1 MPVLTTLT
9 LDGMCDDV
17 AELLDEPVSPD
28 DDLLERGLDSIGL
41 MRLAARWSTAGAD
54 LTFGR
59 LIEHRSVRQWHALA
73 HAAGGDATPAPADDE
88 QVDPTA
94 PFALATMQ
102 HAYWVGRA
110 GDQALGGVGAH
121 FYNEFDGRHVD
132 AARLERAVRA
142 LVRRHDMLR
151 ARFLD
156 DGRQQITPDGGWA
169 GLTVHDLRDLTPAD
183 RDRRLAE
190 LRDTLSHRSLR
201 VDRGEVFDIRLSLLP
216 EGRTRIHV
224 EIEMLVADAH
234 SFRVLLAD
242 LAALYDRPDSP
253 LPPIDYSYPRYL
265 AVHARRREAAR
276 EAASAY
282 WRERLPDLPGGPEL
296 PVAVAPERVSGHRV
310 TRHHHWLSGTDRDRL
325 AARAREHGV
334 TLPMVFLTAFAEVLA
349 AWSSR
354 QRFLLNL
361 PLYDRTPYHP
371 DVPLLSGDFTNL
383 LLLEVDATD
392 EVPFVDR
399 ARRLHEQFTRD
410 VAHGAY
416 SGVDVLRDL
425 ARHRADRAVLAPVVF
440 TSALSLGELFGADVR
455 TCFGE
460 PVWTSSQTPQVWL
473 DNQVTEREG
482 GLYLNWDVV
491 AELFPPGV
499 SEAMFDAYV
508 GLLRALVD
516 GDWSASVGL
525 PAAQRAVRV
534 RVNDTAAELPVGL
547 LHEGFFGWAARE
559 PGRTAV
565 LGDGVLVSYG
575 ELAERSLRLAGALV
589 RAGVGVGDAV
599 GVCLPKGVDQIAA
612 VLAVLA
618 AGGVYVPVG
627 VDQPAARRDRIL
639 SRAGAKVLIRAHHDG
654 PGGSGSPAPVGPV
667 AGGVRPDGDSVPP
680 AVGPVAGD
688 TGPDGGPAAGGT
700 GPDGGPAAGGTGPDG
715 ELGPGGDGGP
725 ALERPVRVDPA
736 ALAYVIFTSG
746 STGEPK
752 GVEVSHAAAMN
763 TIEAIRRR
771 YDVDADDRVLAV
783 SALDFDLSV
792 FDLFGLLGAG
802 GALVVV
808 TEEQRRD
815 ARAWLRLANE
825 HQVTVWQSVPALLD
839 MLLTAAEADGAT
851 THLRLALL
859 GGDWVGLDLAARLT
873 ALRPHARLVALGG
886 TTETAIHSTVVEVG
900 EVPAHWRSIPYGRPL
915 PNQRCRVVDG
925 RGRDC
930 PDWVPGELWI
940 GGAGVAAGYRGDPQR
955 TAERFVTHDG
965 TRWYRTGDLGR
976 YWPDGTLEFLGRTDH
991 QVKIRGHRIE
1001 LGEIDTA
1008 LHQHPAVRDAVT
1020 VAVGASTRRLA
1031 AAVTVHHH
1039 VDVDDLRAFL
1049 ADRLPAYMVPEHI
1062 AVLDELPLSGNGK
1075 IDRRTLAE
1083 RLADRADRPTE
1094 LQPPVG
1100 PVETAL
1106 AAVWAELL
1114 DVPAV
1119 GRTDS
1124 FFALGGDSLLATRLL
1139 GRMRAAGLA
1148 GGQLRQLFAAPT
1160 LSGFAA
1166 GLRLERGADATATL
1180 TADLAHRHDPF
1191 PLTDVQRA
1199 YWIGRTGDF
1208 ALGEVGSHWYWEFD
1222 GADVDLDRLATAWN
1236 RLVRRHEMLR
1246 AVIDPDGRQRIQA
1259 EVPEVRIPVTEG
1271 GAALADLR
1279 DRLSHRVAD
1288 PTRWPLVAV
1297 EAVRYGEN
1305 RVRLAFS
1312 FDYIVLDALSIVTV
1326 FAELSALYAD
1336 LDAPLHPIGVSFRD
1350 YVLHAQP
1357 DEATVAEDRR
1367 YWSTQAAELP
1377 PAPQL
1382 PLAVDPD
1389 RVRAPRFVRHE
1400 GRLDPARWSA
1410 LVATA
1415 RTHGVSPAA
1424 VLATAYAEVLSAW
1437 SGRGDLTLNLTLFD
1451 RREVHP
1457 DIDHVLGDFT
1467 SLLLVPHRPTAGD
1480 DFLTLV
1486 RRLQERMWDGMEHHG
1501 VSALWV
1507 LREIARRTGASAAT
1521 MPVVFTSALGISD
1534 ELVSMDLPFGEQI
1547 WGASQTP
1554 QVWLD
1559 NQVMERD
1566 GGLLV
1571 NWDLVAELF
1580 PPGVSEAMFDAY
1592 LEVLRALARGD
1603 WSRAVPVGLPAAQRA
1618 VRERVNDTACE
1629 LPMGVLHE
1637 GFFGWAAREP
1647 GRTAVCGDG
1656 VAVSYGELA
1665 ERSLRLAGALVR
1677 AGVGVGDAV
1686 GVCLPKGVDQ
1696 IAAVLAVLAAGGVY
1710 VPVGV
1715 DQPAARRDRILSRA
1729 GAKML
1734 IRHGSGAPA
1743 LVGPV
1748 AGGTGPDGGPV
1759 AGGME
1764 PDGGPVAGDTGPDG
1778 GPAAGELGPDGD
1790 GGPALERP
1798 VRVDPTSPAYVIFT
1812 SGSTGEPK
1820 GVEVSHAAAVNTIE
1834 AIRRRYD
1841 IDADD
1846 RVLAVSALDF
1856 DLSVFD
1862 LFGLL
1867 GAGGALVVVTEE
1879 QRRDARVWLRLAT
1892 DHHVTLWNTVPAL
1905 LDMLLT
1911 AAGDEPLTALRL
1923 ALVSGDWVGL
1933 DLRDRL
1939 TACRPGAR
1947 LVALGGATEAAI
1959 WSNACEVHEVPAHW
1973 RSVPYGHPLPNQR
1986 YRVVDGRGRDCPDW
2000 VPGELWIGGAGVAA
2014 GYRGDPQRTAER
2026 FVTHDGTRWY
2036 RTGDLGRY
2044 WPDGTLEFLGRT
2056 DHQVKIRGH
2065 RIELG
2070 EIEAALLHHPAVRET
2085 VAVAVGGTTRRL
2097 AAAVTVHQALDLDDL
2112 HTHLADRLPAYMI
2125 PEHVTV
2131 LDELPLTANGKV
2143 DRGAV
2148 ARLIATGDGAP
2159 PDEPPRPGL
2168 ETELGAL
2175 WAELLGCPTPG
2186 RNRNFFGLGGDSLLA
2201 TRLLAV
2207 LRDRYGV
2214 DLPMRGLFDRPTIA
2228 DLASAV
2234 QDAAGAYEEGA
2245 I

>member
-9 LDGMCDDV
+9 LDGMCGDV
-17 AELLDEPVSPD
+17 AALLEEPVSPD

-41 MRLAARWSTAGAD
+41 MRLAARWSAAGGN
-54 LTFGR
+54 LTFGQ
-59 LIEHRSVRQWHALA
+59 LIEHRTVRQWHALA
-73 HAAGGDATPAPADDE
+73 RPGDDPAPTSEPADDE
-88 QVDPTA
+88 MVDPGA
-94 PFALATMQ
+94 PFPLATMQ

-132 AARLERAVRA
+132 ASRLERAVRA

-156 DGRQQITPDGGWA
+156 DGRQQITPDGAWP
-169 GLTVHDLRDLTPAD
+169 GLTVHDLRELTPAD
-183 RDRRLAE
+183 RDRRLGE

-201 VDRGEVFDIRLSLLP
+201 VDRGEVFDIQLSLLP
-216 EGRTRIHV
+216 AGGTRIHV

-242 LAALYDRPDSP
+242 LAALYDRPDEP
-253 LPPIDYSYPRYL
+253 LPPIGYSYPRYL
-265 AVHARRREAAR
+265 AVHARRRAAAR
-276 EAASAY
+276 AAASAY
-282 WRERLPDLPGGPEL
+282 WRERLPGLPGGPEL
-296 PVAVAPERVSGHRV
+296 PVAVAPERVTGHRV
-310 TRHHHWLSGTDRDRL
+310 TRHHHWLSGADRDRL
-325 AARAREHGV
+325 AARAREHGI

-383 LLLEVDATD
+383 LLLEVDATA
-392 EVPFVDR
+392 EVPFVER

-410 VAHGAY
+410 VAHSAY

-455 TCFGE
+455 TCFGD

-491 AELFPPGV
+491 AELFPAGV

-508 GLLRALVD
+508 GLLRALVA

-525 PAAQRAVRV
+525 PAAQRVVRE
-534 RVNDTAAELPVGL
+534 RVNDTVAVLPTGL

-559 PGRTAV
+559 PGRPAA
-565 LGDGVLVSYG
+565 LGDGVSVSYG
-575 ELAERSLRLAGALV
+575 ELAERSLRLAGALL
-589 RAGVGVGDAV
+589 RAGVGAGDAI
-599 GVCLPKGVDQIAA
+599 GVCLPKGVEQFVA

-627 VDQPAARRDRIL
+627 VDQPAVRRERIL
-639 SRAGAKVLIRAHHDG
+639 ARAGAKVLIRADDDG
-654 PGGSGSPAPVGPV
+654 PGAATGDAAP
-667 AGGVRPDGDSVPP
+667 GGSVP
-680 AVGPVAGD
+680 VV
-688 TGPDGGPAAGGT
+688 
-700 GPDGGPAAGGTGPDG
+700 
-715 ELGPGGDGGP
+715 GPGGDGGS
-725 ALERPVRVDPA
+725 ALEWPVQVDPA
-736 ALAYVIFTSG
+736 GLAYVIFTSG

-771 YDVDADDRVLAV
+771 FDVGVGDRVLAV

-792 FDLFGLLGAG
+792 FDVFGLLGAG
-802 GALVVV
+802 GAVVV
-808 TEEQRRD
+808 VGEEQRRD
-815 ARAWLRLANE
+815 ARAWLRLATD
-825 HQVTVWQSVPALLD
+825 HHVTIWQSVPALLD

-859 GGDWVGLDLAARLT
+859 GGDWVGLDLPGRLT

-886 TTETAIHSTVVEVG
+886 TTETAIHSTVLEVG
-900 EVPAHWRSIPYGRPL
+900 EVPAHWRSVPYGRPL

-955 TAERFVTHDG
+955 TGERFVTHEG

-1001 LGEIDTA
+1001 LGEIEAA
-1008 LHQHPAVRDAVT
+1008 LLHHRAVRDAVA
-1020 VAVGASTRRLA
+1020 VAVGATTRRLA
-1031 AAVTVHHH
+1031 AAVTVHPGY
-1039 VDVDDLRAFL
+1039 DVDDLHAFL
-1049 ADRLPAYMVPEHI
+1049 GDRLPAHMVPEHV
-1062 AVLDELPLSGNGK
+1062 AVLDDLPLSGNGK
-1075 IDRRTLAE
+1075 IDRRALAE
-1083 RLADRADRPTE
+1083 RLADRADRATE
-1094 LQPPVG
+1094 VRPPIG
-1100 PVETAL
+1100 PVEAAL
-1106 AAVWAELL
+1106 AEVWAELL

-1119 GRTDS
+1119 GRADS

-1148 GGQLRQLFAAPT
+1148 GGQLRHLFAQPT

-1166 GLRLERGADATATL
+1166 GLRLERGPGATAAL
-1180 TADLAHRHDPF
+1180 TPDLAHRHDPF

-1222 GADVDLDRLATAWN
+1222 GADVDLDRLTTAWN

-1246 AVIDPDGRQRIQA
+1246 AVIDPDGRQRILP
-1259 EVPEVRIPVTEG
+1259 EVPEVAIGVTEG
-1271 GAALADLR
+1271 GAALAALR

-1288 PTRWPLVAV
+1288 PTRWPLVAI

-1326 FAELSALYAD
+1326 FAELSALYTD
-1336 LDAPLHPIGVSFRD
+1336 LDTPLRPIGVSFRD

-1357 DEATVAEDRR
+1357 DAASVDEDRR
-1367 YWSTQAAELP
+1367 YWSAQVAELP

-1400 GRLDPARWSA
+1400 GRLDAARWSS
-1410 LVATA
+1410 LVAIA

-1457 DIDHVLGDFT
+1457 DIDYVLGDFT
-1467 SLLLVPHRPTAGD
+1467 SLLLVPHRPVAGD
-1480 DFLTLV
+1480 DFLSLV
-1486 RRLQERMWDGMEHHG
+1486 RRFQERMWDGMEHHG
-1501 VSALWV
+1501 VSAIWV
-1507 LREIARRTGASAAT
+1507 LREIARRSGAAAAT

-1592 LEVLRALARGD
+1592 LELLRGLARGD
-1603 WSRAVPVGLPAAQRA
+1603 WSRALPVGLPAAQRV
-1618 VRERVNDTACE
+1618 VRERVNDTVAV
-1629 LPMGVLHE
+1629 LPTGLLHE

-1647 GRTAVCGDG
+1647 GRPAALGDG
-1656 VAVSYGELA
+1656 VSVSYGELA
-1665 ERSLRLAGALVR
+1665 ERSLRLAGALLR
-1677 AGVGVGDAV
+1677 AGVGAGDAI
-1686 GVCLPKGVDQ
+1686 GVCLPKGVEQ
-1696 IAAVLAVLAAGGVY
+1696 FVAVLAVLAAGGVY

-1715 DQPAARRDRILSRA
+1715 DQPAVRRERILARA
-1729 GAKML
+1729 GAKVL
-1734 IRHGSGAPA
+1734 IRADDDGPGAATGDAAPGGSVPV
-1743 LVGPV
+1743 VGP
-1748 AGGTGPDGGPV
+1748 G
-1759 AGGME
+1759 
-1764 PDGGPVAGDTGPDG
+1764 
-1778 GPAAGELGPDGD
+1778 GD
-1790 GGPALERP
+1790 GGSALEWP
-1798 VRVDPTSPAYVIFT
+1798 VQVDPAGLAYVIFT

-1834 AIRRRYD
+1834 AIRRRFD
-1841 IDADD
+1841 VGVGD

-1862 LFGLL
+1862 VFGLL
-1867 GAGGALVVVTEE
+1867 GAGGAVVVVGEE
-1879 QRRDARVWLRLAT
+1879 QRRDARAWLRLAT
-1892 DHHVTLWNTVPAL
+1892 DHHVTIWNTVPAL

-1939 TACRPGAR
+1939 TACRPDAR

-1959 WSNACEVHEVPAHW
+1959 WSNAYEVHEVPAHW

-2014 GYRGDPQRTAER
+2014 GYRGDPQRTAGR
-2026 FVTHDGTRWY
+2026 FVTHEGTRWY

-2070 EIEAALLHHPAVRET
+2070 EIEAALLHHRAVRDA
-2085 VAVAVGGTTRRL
+2085 VAVAVGATTRRL
-2097 AAAVTVHQALDLDDL
+2097 AAAVTVHPGHDVDDL
-2112 HTHLADRLPAYMI
+2112 REHLGDRLPAYMI

-2131 LDELPLTANGKV
+2131 LDQLPLTANGKV
-2143 DRGAV
+2143 DRNAV
-2148 ARLIATGDGAP
+2148 ARLLATGDGAP

-2186 RNRNFFGLGGDSLLA
+2186 RTRNFFGLGGDSLLA

-2207 LRDRYGV
+2207 LRERYGV

-2228 DLASAV
+2228 DLAAAV

>member
-9 LDGMCDDV
+9 LDGMCGDV
-17 AELLDEPVSPD
+17 AGLLDEPVLPD

-41 MRLAARWSTAGAD
+41 MRLAAQWSAAGAD
-54 LTFGR
+54 LTFGQ
-59 LIEHRSVRQWHALA
+59 LIEHRTVRQWHALA
-73 HAAGGDATPAPADDE
+73 YAAGADAPSVPADDE
-88 QVDPTA
+88 AVDPDA

-132 AARLERAVRA
+132 PTRLERAVRA

-151 ARFLD
+151 ATFLD
-156 DGRQQITPDGGWA
+156 DGRQQITPDGGWP
-169 GLTVHDLRDLTPAD
+169 GLTVHDLRDRSPAD
-183 RDRRLAE
+183 RERRLGE

-201 VDRGEVFDIRLSLLP
+201 VDRGEVFDIQLSLLP
-216 EGRTRIHV
+216 EGATRIHV

-242 LAALYDRPDSP
+242 LAALYDRPDAP
-253 LPPIDYSYPRYL
+253 LPAIGYSYPRYL

-276 EAASAY
+276 QAASAY
-282 WRERLPDLPGGPEL
+282 WRERLPELPGGPEL

-310 TRHHHWLSGTDRDRL
+310 TRHHHWLPGADRDRL
-325 AARAREHGV
+325 ASRAREHGV

-354 QRFLLNL
+354 HRFLLNL

-392 EVPFVDR
+392 EVSFVDR

-410 VAHGAY
+410 VAHSAY

-425 ARHRADRAVLAPVVF
+425 ARHRAERAVLAPVVF

-455 TCFGE
+455 TCFGD

-491 AELFPPGV
+491 AELFPAGV
-499 SEAMFDAYV
+499 SEAMFAAYV
-508 GLLRALVD
+508 SVVRGLVD
-516 GDWSASVGL
+516 GDWSRPAPVGL
-525 PAAQRAVRV
+525 PAGQRAVRE
-534 RVNDTAAELPVGL
+534 RVNDTATALPAGL

-559 PGRTAV
+559 PGRPAV
-565 LGDGVLVSYG
+565 LGDGLSVSYG

-599 GVCLPKGVDQIAA
+599 GVCLPKGVEQVVA

-627 VDQPAARRDRIL
+627 VDQPPARRERIL
-639 SRAGAKVLIRAHHDG
+639 GRAGAKVLIRCDD
-654 PGGSGSPAPVGPV
+654 V
-667 AGGVRPDGDSVPP
+667 
-680 AVGPVAGD
+680 
-688 TGPDGGPAAGGT
+688 GPAADDAGSAVL
-700 GPDGGPAAGGTGPDG
+700 GPAVEGVGP
-715 ELGPGGDGGP
+715 EGDGGP
-725 ALERPVRVDPA
+725 ALGRPVDVDPA

-771 YDVDADDRVLAV
+771 YDIGAEDRVLAV

-792 FDLFGLLGAG
+792 FDVFGLLGAG
-802 GALVVV
+802 GALVVL
-808 TEEQRRD
+808 TEDQRRD
-815 ARAWLRLANE
+815 ARAWLRLATD
-825 HQVTVWQSVPALLD
+825 HHVTVWQSVPALLD
-839 MLLTAAEADGAT
+839 MLLTAAETDGAT
-851 THLRLALL
+851 TDLRLALL
-859 GGDWVGLDLAARLT
+859 GGDWVGLDLRDRLV
-873 ALRPHARLVALGG
+873 ALRPQARLVALGG
-886 TTETAIHSTVVEVG
+886 TTETAIHSTVFEVG

-930 PDWVPGELWI
+930 PDWVPGELWV
-940 GGAGVAAGYRGDPQR
+940 GGAGVAEGYRGDPER
-955 TAERFVTHDG
+955 TAERFVTHEG
-965 TRWYRTGDLGR
+965 VRWYRTGDLGR

-1001 LGEIDTA
+1001 LGEIEAA

-1020 VAVGASTRRLA
+1020 VAVCTATRRLA
-1031 AAVTVHHH
+1031 AAVTVQPGHHG
-1039 VDVDDLRAFL
+1039 DDLRAFL
-1049 ADRLPAYMVPEHI
+1049 AERLPAYMVPEHV

-1075 IDRRTLAE
+1075 VDRRALGE
-1083 RLADRADRPTE
+1083 RLAEGADRPAE
-1094 LQPPVG
+1094 SLPPFG
-1100 PVETAL
+1100 PVEAAL

-1148 GGQLRQLFAAPT
+1148 GGQLRQLFATPT
-1160 LSGFAA
+1160 LRAFAA
-1166 GLRLERGADATATL
+1166 GLRLERDAGPAARL
-1180 TADLAHRHDPF
+1180 AADLAHRHDPF

-1222 GADVDLDRLATAWN
+1222 GTDVDLDRLATAWN

-1246 AVIDPDGRQRIQA
+1246 AVIDPDGRQRILP
-1259 EVPEVRIPVTEG
+1259 EVPEVAIAVTEG
-1271 GAALADLR
+1271 EAAPAELR

-1288 PTRWPLVAV
+1288 PTRWPLVAI
-1297 EAVRYGEN
+1297 EAARYGDD

-1326 FAELSALYAD
+1326 FAELSVLYTD
-1336 LDAPLHPIGVSFRD
+1336 PDAPLRPIGVSFRD
-1350 YVLHAQP
+1350 YVLHAGP

-1367 YWSTQAAELP
+1367 YWSAQAAELP
-1377 PAPQL
+1377 PAPHL

-1400 GRLDPARWSA
+1400 GRLDPERWSA
-1410 LVATA
+1410 LVAAA
-1415 RTHGVSPAA
+1415 RSHGVSPAA

-1467 SLLLVPHRPTAGD
+1467 SLLLVPHRPAAGD
-1480 DFLTLV
+1480 DFLSLV

-1501 VSALWV
+1501 VSAIWV
-1507 LREIARRTGASAAT
+1507 LREIARRTGAAAAT

-1580 PPGVSEAMFDAY
+1580 PPGVSEAMFAAY
-1592 LEVLRALARGD
+1592 LDVLRALAAGD
-1603 WSRAVPVGLPAAQRA
+1603 WSRPAPVGLPAGQRA
-1618 VRERVNDTACE
+1618 VRERVNDTARA
-1629 LPMGVLHE
+1629 LPAGLLHE

-1647 GRTAVCGDG
+1647 GRPAVLGDG
-1656 VAVSYGELA
+1656 LSVSYGELA

-1677 AGVGVGDAV
+1677 AGVGDGDAV
-1686 GVCLPKGVDQ
+1686 GVCLPKGVEQ
-1696 IAAVLAVLAAGGVY
+1696 VVAVLAVLAAGGVY

-1715 DQPAARRDRILSRA
+1715 DQPPARRERILGRA
-1729 GAKML
+1729 GAKVL
-1734 IRHGSGAPA
+1734 IRADRSG
-1743 LVGPV
+1743 LDGET
-1748 AGGTGPDGGPV
+1748 GGI
-1759 AGGME
+1759 
-1764 PDGGPVAGDTGPDG
+1764 
-1778 GPAAGELGPDGD
+1778 GPDGD
-1790 GGPALERP
+1790 GGPALGRP
-1798 VRVDPTSPAYVIFT
+1798 VDVDPAALAYVIFT

-1820 GVEVSHAAAVNTIE
+1820 GVEVSHAAAMNTIE

-1841 IDADD
+1841 IGAED

-1862 LFGLL
+1862 VFGLL
-1867 GAGGALVVVTEE
+1867 GAGGALVVLTED
-1879 QRRDARVWLRLAT
+1879 QRRDARAWLRLAT
-1892 DHHVTLWNTVPAL
+1892 DHHVTVWNTVPAL

-1911 AAGDEPLTALRL
+1911 AAGDEPPGALRL

-1939 TACRPGAR
+1939 VAARPDAR

-1959 WSNACEVHEVPAHW
+1959 WSNAFEVGEVPAHW
-1973 RSVPYGHPLPNQR
+1973 RSIPYGRPLPNQR

-2000 VPGELWIGGAGVAA
+2000 VPGELWIGGAGVAE
-2014 GYRGDPQRTAER
+2014 GYRGDPERTAER
-2026 FVTHDGTRWY
+2026 FVTHEGVRWY

-2070 EIEAALLHHPAVRET
+2070 EIEAALLHHPAVRDAVT
-2085 VAVAVGGTTRRL
+2085 VAVGGATRRL
-2097 AAAVTVHQALDLDDL
+2097 AAAVTVHRPVDADDL
-2112 HTHLADRLPAYMI
+2112 RASLTDRLPAYMI
-2125 PEHVTV
+2125 PEHVAV
-2131 LDELPLTANGKV
+2131 LDELPLSGNGKV
-2143 DRGAV
+2143 DRNAV
-2148 ARLIATGDGAP
+2148 TRLLATGDGAP

-2168 ETELGAL
+2168 ETEIAAL
-2175 WAELLGCPTPG
+2175 WAELLACPTPG
-2186 RNRNFFGLGGDSLLA
+2186 RTRNFFALGGDSLLA

-2207 LRDRYGV
+2207 LRERYGV

-2228 DLASAV
+2228 DLATAV

>member
-9 LDGMCDDV
+9 LDGMCGDV
-17 AELLDEPVSPD
+17 AGLLEEPVSPD

-41 MRLAARWSTAGAD
+41 MRLAAQWSAAGAS
-54 LTFGR
+54 LTFGQ
-59 LIEHRSVRQWHALA
+59 LIEHRTVRQWHALA
-73 HAAGGDATPAPADDE
+73 HAPGGDPTPAPADDE
-88 QVDPTA
+88 AVDPDA

-132 AARLERAVRA
+132 PPRLERAVRA

-156 DGRQQITPDGGWA
+156 DGRQRITPDGAWP
-169 GLTVHDLRDLTPAD
+169 GLSVHDLRDLAPAE
-183 RDRRLAE
+183 RDRRLGE

-201 VDRGEVFDIRLSLLP
+201 VDRGEVFDIQLCLLP

-242 LAALYDRPDSP
+242 LARLYDRPDEP

-282 WRERLPDLPGGPEL
+282 WRERLPRLPGGPEL
-296 PVAVAPERVSGHRV
+296 PVAVAPERVTGHRV
-310 TRHHHWLSGTDRDRL
+310 TRHHHWLPGADRDRL
-325 AARAREHGV
+325 AARAREHGI

-410 VAHGAY
+410 VAHSAY
-416 SGVDVLRDL
+416 AGVDVLRDL

-455 TCFGE
+455 TCFGD

-491 AELFPPGV
+491 AELFPAGV

-508 GLLRALVD
+508 GLLRGLVD
-516 GDWSASVGL
+516 GDWSVSVGL
-525 PAAQRAVRV
+525 PAGQRAVRD
-534 RVNDTAAELPVGL
+534 RVNDTAAALPVGV
-547 LHEGFFGWAARE
+547 LHEGFFEWARRE
-559 PGRTAV
+559 PGRPAV
-565 LGDGVLVSYG
+565 LGDGVSVSYG
-575 ELAERSLRLAGALV
+575 ELAQRSLRLAGALT
-589 RAGVGVGDAV
+589 RAGVGAGDAV
-599 GVCLPKGVDQIAA
+599 GVCLPKGVEQIAA

-627 VDQPAARRDRIL
+627 VDQPAVRRNRIL
-639 SRAGAKVLIRAHHDG
+639 ARAGAKVLIHADG
-654 PGGSGSPAPVGPV
+654 NGA
-667 AGGVRPDGDSVPP
+667 PP
-680 AVGPVAGD
+680 AVGPVAGGM
-688 TGPDGGPAAGGT
+688 GPGG
-700 GPDGGPAAGGTGPDG
+700 DG
-715 ELGPGGDGGP
+715 ELGPDGDGGP
-725 ALERPVRVDPA
+725 ALERPVDADPA

-752 GVEVSHAAAMN
+752 GVEVSHAAAVN

-771 YDVDADDRVLAV
+771 FDIDSDDRVLAV

-792 FDLFGLLGAG
+792 FDVFGLLGAG

-815 ARAWLRLANE
+815 ARAWLRLATE
-825 HQVTVWQSVPALLD
+825 HHVTLWQSVPALLD

-886 TTETAIHSTVVEVG
+886 TTETAIHSTVFEVG
-900 EVPAHWRSIPYGRPL
+900 EVPAHWRSIPYGHPL

-940 GGAGVAAGYRGDPQR
+940 GGAGVANGYRGDPER
-955 TAERFVTHDG
+955 TAERFVARDN

-1020 VAVGASTRRLA
+1020 VAIGTTTRRLA
-1031 AAVTVHHH
+1031 AAITTHPGHDAH
-1039 VDVDDLRAFL
+1039 DLHEYL
-1049 ADRLPAYMVPEHI
+1049 TERLPAHMIPEHV
-1062 AVLDELPLSGNGK
+1062 AVLDDLPLSGNGK
-1075 IDRRTLAE
+1075 IDRRALAE
-1083 RLADRADRPTE
+1083 RLAVRADRPTE
-1094 LQPPVG
+1094 VQPPIG

-1119 GRTDS
+1119 GRADS

-1139 GRMRAAGLA
+1139 GRMRTAGLA
-1148 GGQLRQLFAAPT
+1148 GGQLRRLFAEPT

-1166 GLRLERGADATATL
+1166 GLRLERGTGATVTL
-1180 TADLAHRHDPF
+1180 TEDLAHRHEPF

-1222 GADVDLDRLATAWN
+1222 GADVDLDRLAVAWN

-1246 AVIDPDGRQRIQA
+1246 AVIDPDGRQRILA
-1259 EVPEVRIPVTEG
+1259 EVPEVAIGVTEG
-1271 GAALADLR
+1271 GAALAELR
-1279 DRLSHRVAD
+1279 NRLSHRVAD
-1288 PTRWPLVAV
+1288 PTRWPLVAI

-1326 FAELSALYAD
+1326 FAELSVLYAD
-1336 LDAPLHPIGVSFRD
+1336 LDAPLRPIGVSFRD

-1357 DEATVAEDRR
+1357 DEATVDEDRR
-1367 YWSTQAAELP
+1367 YWSAQAAELP

-1389 RVRAPRFVRHE
+1389 RVHAPRFVRHE
-1400 GRLDPARWSA
+1400 GRLDPGQWTA

-1467 SLLLVPHRPTAGD
+1467 SLLLVPHRPATGD
-1480 DFLTLV
+1480 DFLSLV
-1486 RRLQERMWDGMEHHG
+1486 RRLQERMWDGMQHHG

-1507 LREIARRTGASAAT
+1507 LREIARRTGAPAAA

-1534 ELVSMDLPFGEQI
+1534 ELVTMDLPFGEQI

-1580 PPGVSEAMFDAY
+1580 PAGVSEAMFDAY
-1592 LEVLRALARGD
+1592 LELLRGLAQGD
-1603 WSRAVPVGLPAAQRA
+1603 WSRPVSVGLPAAQRA
-1618 VRERVNDTACE
+1618 VRDRVNDTATA
-1629 LPMGVLHE
+1629 LPAGLLHE
-1637 GFFGWAAREP
+1637 GFFGWARREP
-1647 GRTAVCGDG
+1647 GRPAVLGDG
-1656 VAVSYGELA
+1656 VSVSYGELA
-1665 ERSLRLAGALVR
+1665 QRSSRLAGALVR
-1677 AGVGVGDAV
+1677 AGVGAGDAV
-1686 GVCLPKGVDQ
+1686 GVCLPKGADQ
-1696 IAAVLAVLAAGGVY
+1696 IVAVLAVLAAGGVY

-1715 DQPAARRDRILSRA
+1715 DQPPARRERILSRA
-1729 GAKML
+1729 GAKV
-1734 IRHGSGAPA
+1734 
-1743 LVGPV
+1743 LVG
-1748 AGGTGPDGGPV
+1748 AGGLD
-1759 AGGME
+1759 AG
-1764 PDGGPVAGDTGPDG
+1764 
-1778 GPAAGELGPDGD
+1778 GD

-1798 VRVDPTSPAYVIFT
+1798 VDGDPAALAYVIFT

-1834 AIRRRYD
+1834 AIRRRFD
-1841 IDADD
+1841 IGADD

-1862 LFGLL
+1862 VFGLL

-1879 QRRDARVWLRLAT
+1879 QRRDARAWLRLAT
-1892 DHHVTLWNTVPAL
+1892 EHRVTLWNTVPAL

-1911 AAGDEPLTALRL
+1911 AAGDEPLAALRL

-1959 WSNACEVHEVPAHW
+1959 WSNACEVDEVPAHW
-1973 RSVPYGHPLPNQR
+1973 RSIPYGHPLPNQR

-2026 FVTHDGTRWY
+2026 FVVHQGTRWY

-2085 VAVAVGGTTRRL
+2085 VTVAVGAAIRRL
-2097 AAAVTVHQALDLDDL
+2097 AAAVTVHHRVDTDDL
-2112 HTHLADRLPAYMI
+2112 RAFLTDRLPGYMI

-2131 LDELPLTANGKV
+2131 LDQLPLTPNGKV
-2143 DRGAV
+2143 DRSAV
-2148 ARLIATGDGAP
+2148 ARLLATGDGAP

-2175 WAELLGCPTPG
+2175 WAELLDCPTPG

>member
-41 MRLAARWSTAGAD
+41 MRLAARWSAAGAD
-54 LTFGR
+54 LTFGQ
-59 LIEHRSVRQWHALA
+59 LIEHRTVRQWHALA
-73 HAAGGDATPAPADDE
+73 HAAGGDATPAPPDDE

-132 AARLERAVRA
+132 ASRLERAVRA

-156 DGRQQITPDGGWA
+156 DGRQQITPDGGWP
-169 GLTVHDLRDLTPAD
+169 GLTVHDLRGLTPAD
-183 RDRRLAE
+183 RELRLTE

-201 VDRGEVFDIRLSLLP
+201 VDRGEVFDIQLSLLP

-253 LPPIDYSYPRYL
+253 LPPIGYSYPRYL
-265 AVHARRREAAR
+265 AVHTRRREAAR

-310 TRHHHWLSGTDRDRL
+310 TRHHHWLSGADRDRL

-334 TLPMVFLTAFAEVLA
+334 TPPMVFLTAFAEVLA

-440 TSALSLGELFGADVR
+440 TSALSLGELFGTDVR
-455 TCFGE
+455 TCFGD

-508 GLLRALVD
+508 RLLRALVD

-525 PAAQRAVRV
+525 PAAQRAVRE
-534 RVNDTAAELPVGL
+534 RVNDTAGELPVGL

-565 LGDGVLVSYG
+565 CGDGVSVSYG

-599 GVCLPKGVDQIAA
+599 GVRLPKGVDQIVA

-627 VDQPAARRDRIL
+627 VDQPAARRERIL
-639 SRAGAKVLIRAHHDG
+639 SRARAKVLIRDG
-654 PGGSGSPAPVGPV
+654 
-667 AGGVRPDGDSVPP
+667 
-680 AVGPVAGD
+680 
-688 TGPDGGPAAGGT
+688 
-700 GPDGGPAAGGTGPDG
+700 G
-715 ELGPGGDGGP
+715 ELGPDGDGGP
-725 ALERPVRVDPA
+725 ALERPVQVDPTS
-736 ALAYVIFTSG
+736 LAYVIFTSG

-752 GVEVSHAAAMN
+752 GVEVSHAAAVN

-771 YDVDADDRVLAV
+771 YDVNADDRVLAV

-792 FDLFGLLGAG
+792 FDVFGLLGAG

-815 ARAWLRLANE
+815 ARAWLRLATE
-825 HQVTVWQSVPALLD
+825 HHVTIWQSVPALLD

-886 TTETAIHSTVVEVG
+886 TTETAIHSTVFEVG

-1008 LHQHPAVRDAVT
+1008 LHQHPGVRDAVT
-1020 VAVGASTRRLA
+1020 VAVGATTRRLA
-1031 AAVTVHHH
+1031 AAVTVHPGH
-1039 VDVDDLRAFL
+1039 DVDDLRVFL
-1049 ADRLPAYMVPEHI
+1049 ADRMPAYMVPEHV
-1062 AVLDELPLSGNGK
+1062 AVLDDLPLSGNGK
-1075 IDRRTLAE
+1075 IDRRALAE

-1094 LQPPVG
+1094 LQPPIG

-1114 DVPAV
+1114 DVPTV

-1246 AVIDPDGRQRIQA
+1246 AVIDPDGRQRILA
-1259 EVPEVRIPVTEG
+1259 EVPEVVIDVTEG

-1336 LDAPLHPIGVSFRD
+1336 LDAPLRPIGVSFRD
-1350 YVLHAQP
+1350 YVLHARP

-1367 YWSTQAAELP
+1367 YWSAQAAELP

-1389 RVRAPRFVRHE
+1389 RIRAPRFVRHE
-1400 GRLDPARWSA
+1400 GRLDPARWTA

-1467 SLLLVPHRPTAGD
+1467 SLLLVPHRPAAGD
-1480 DFLTLV
+1480 DFLALV
-1486 RRLQERMWDGMEHHG
+1486 RGLQERMWDGMEHHG

-1592 LEVLRALARGD
+1592 LELLRALAQGD

-1618 VRERVNDTACE
+1618 VRERVNDTATA
-1629 LPMGVLHE
+1629 LPTGLLHE

-1647 GRTAVCGDG
+1647 GRPAVLGDG
-1656 VAVSYGELA
+1656 VSVSYGELA

-1677 AGVGVGDAV
+1677 AGVGLGDAV
-1686 GVCLPKGVDQ
+1686 GVCLPKGADQ
-1696 IAAVLAVLAAGGVY
+1696 VVAVLAVLAAGGVY

-1715 DQPAARRDRILSRA
+1715 DQPAARRERILSRA
-1729 GAKML
+1729 GAKVL
-1734 IRHGSGAPA
+1734 IR
-1743 LVGPV
+1743 
-1748 AGGTGPDGGPV
+1748 DG
-1759 AGGME
+1759 
-1764 PDGGPVAGDTGPDG
+1764 
-1778 GPAAGELGPDGD
+1778 GELGPGGD

-1798 VRVDPTSPAYVIFT
+1798 VQVDPTSLAYVIFT

-1820 GVEVSHAAAVNTIE
+1820 GVEVSHAAAMNTIE
-1834 AIRRRYD
+1834 AIRRRFD
-1841 IDADD
+1841 VNADD

-1862 LFGLL
+1862 VFGLL

-1879 QRRDARVWLRLAT
+1879 QRRDARAWLRLVT
-1892 DHHVTLWNTVPAL
+1892 DHRVTIWNTVPAL

-1939 TACRPGAR
+1939 TACRPHAR

-2070 EIEAALLHHPAVRET
+2070 EVEAALLHHPAVRET
-2085 VAVAVGGTTRRL
+2085 VAVAVGATTRRL
-2097 AAAVTVHQALDLDDL
+2097 AAAVTVHPGHDIDDL
-2112 HTHLADRLPAYMI
+2112 RALLADRLPAYMI

-2131 LDELPLTANGKV
+2131 LDELPLTANGKI

-2148 ARLIATGDGAP
+2148 ARLLATGDGAP

-2175 WAELLGCPTPG
+2175 WAELLDCPTPG

-2228 DLASAV
+2228 DLATAV